1 MSTAPQTQSTG
12 CPYHAAVMPT
22 DGTPFRPSPR
32 FAAWRAEAPATR
44 LTADDGNVGWFVTG
58 YDLARQVLEDTRF
71 SMTHQRHPVG
81 HHVFSDHV
89 MPDSDLVHAFMAGN
103 VLSLDPPQH
112 TRIRRTVVGRFSVRS
127 VRGRLPA
134 LRAFIER
141 RLDEIVAAGS
151 TADLFWD
158 FGVPVSV
165 FAHCRVLGIPEH
177 RSGEF
182 ADIFAA
188 EELRPGEMVEFAREM
203 LELKRDDLGE
213 DTISD
218 ILRSELTDA
227 ERLGITA
234 VLMGSGRDAIAFMIP
249 TTTVSLLTNPE
260 QLEVLRRDP
269 SLIRPAVEEFVRFHA
284 MFVSAHPR
292 TVAEDV
298 TLQGI
303 DFRAGESVWVSTV
316 APNRD
321 GDRFADPDTFD
332 VTRDA
337 YGHIAFGHGIHGCIG
352 QQLAR
357 VVIAEAIT
365 QLLDR
370 LPSLRLVDA
379 EQLEPLPFAGPLP
392 TYSPG
397 RVHVAW

>member
-1 MSTAPQTQSTG
+1 M
-12 CPYHAAVMPT
+12 
-22 DGTPFRPSPR
+22 
-32 FAAWRAEAPATR
+32 
-44 LTADDGNVGWFVTG
+44 
-58 YDLARQVLEDTRF
+58 
-71 SMTHQRHPVG
+71 
-81 HHVFSDHV
+81 
-89 MPDSDLVHAFMAGN
+89 
-103 VLSLDPPQH
+103 
-112 TRIRRTVVGRFSVRS
+112 
-127 VRGRLPA
+127 
-134 LRAFIER
+134 
-141 RLDEIVAAGS
+141 
-151 TADLFWD
+151 
-158 FGVPVSV
+158 

-182 ADIFAA
+182 TDIFAA
-188 EELRPGEMVEFAREM
+188 EDLRPEEMIAFAREV

-218 ILRSELTDA
+218 ILRSDLTDA
-227 ERLGITA
+227 ESLGITS
-234 VLMGSGRDAIAFMIP
+234 VLMGSGRDAIAYMIP
-249 TTTVSLLTNPE
+249 TTMVSLLTDPG
-260 QLEVLRRDP
+260 QLAALRRDP
-269 SLIRPAVEEFVRFHA
+269 ALIRPAVEEFVRFHA

-303 DFRAGESVWVSTV
+303 EFRAGESVWVSTV
-316 APNRD
+316 AANRD

-337 YGHIAFGHGIHGCIG
+337 FGHIAFGHGIHGCIG

-370 LPSLRLVDA
+370 LPSLRLVEA
-379 EQLEPLPFAGPLP
+379 AQSAPLPFAGPLP

-397 RVHVAW
+397 RVHVEW

>member
-1 MSTAPQTQSTG
+1 MSTAPNIEGTG
-12 CPYHAAVMPT
+12 CPHHAAVMPT

-58 YDLARQVLEDTRF
+58 YDLARQVLEDARF
-71 SMTHQRHPVG
+71 SQADQRHPVG
-81 HHVFSDHV
+81 HHVFSGHV
-89 MPDSDLVHAFMAGN
+89 PDADLVAAFTTGN
-103 VLSLDPPQH
+103 VLGLDPPQH

-127 VRGRLPA
+127 VRGQLPDV
-134 LRAFIER
+134 RAFIER
-141 RLDEIVAAGS
+141 RLDELVAAGG

-158 FGVPVSV
+158 LAVPVSV

-177 RSGEF
+177 KSGEF

-188 EELRPGEMVEFAREM
+188 EELRPAEMVEFARAV

-218 ILRSELTDA
+218 VLRSELNDA
-227 ERLGITA
+227 ESLGIVS

-249 TTTVSLLTNPE
+249 TTMVSLLTDPGQWE
-260 QLEVLRRDP
+260 TLRSDP
-269 SLIRPAVEEFVRFHA
+269 ALIPPAVEEFVRFHA

-292 TVAEDV
+292 TVAEDL

-303 DFRAGESVWVSTV
+303 DFRAGEAVWVSTV
-316 APNRD
+316 AANRD

-370 LPSLRLVDA
+370 LPSLRLVRAD
-379 EQLEPLPFAGPLP
+379 QLEPLPFAGPLP

-397 RVHVAW
+397 SVHVAW